1 MGITELLQ
9 LRYFLKL
16 AESEHLTKTAAKL
29 RISPPSLSSSIK
41 KLEQELGVAL
51 FTRSKQR
58 IYLNENGKAFYQ
70 YISRSLSILDEG
82 IESLHPIKN
91 YALSIALTSQSVY
104 ADMLYAFEQKYPEI
118 PLKASTLTY
127 SDVMNTETLNR
138 FDFYLGIIEDLNT
151 SEREI
156 IQLCSSESPVVMISR
171 NHPLASKRT
180 LRLEELK
187 NMPFISITQENS
199 SATQFV
205 FRVFEEA
212 HFKPRKFFEG
222 NYLVRQKMVA
232 ENKAVAIT
240 TMVGAAANALQS
252 PQVTFIPVAEIKAT
266 RTQSVSWPKQK
277 PLSAS
282 EKKFIRFCQHYFKIH
297 PWI

>member
-1 MGITELLQ
+1 MELLQ

-16 AESEHLTKTAAKL
+16 AESEHLTKTALKL

-41 KLEQELGVAL
+41 KLEHELGVAL

-58 IYLNENGKAFYQ
+58 IHLNENGKNFYQ
-70 YISRSLSILDEG
+70 YVNRSLSILDEG
-82 IESLHPIKN
+82 IESLHPIRN

-104 ADMLYAFEQKYPEI
+104 ADMLYAFEQQYPEI
-118 PLKASTLTY
+118 PLKSSTLTY
-127 SDVMNTETLNR
+127 SDVINSETLNHH
-138 FDFYLGIIEDLNT
+138 DFYLGIIEDLNA

-156 IQLCSSESPVVMISR
+156 IQLCSSESPVVMIARS
-171 NHPLASKRT
+171 HPLASKKA
-180 LRLEELK
+180 LYLEELK
-187 NMPFISITQENS
+187 DMPFISITQENS

-212 HFKPRKFFEG
+212 HFKSHKFFEG
-222 NYLVRQKMVA
+222 NYLVRQKMVS

-240 TMVGAAANALQS
+240 TMVGAVANALKS
-252 PQVTFIPVAEIKAT
+252 PMVTFIPIIGIKAT
-266 RTQSVSWPKQK
+266 RTQSISWPKQK

-282 EKKFIRFCQHYFKIH
+282 EKKFIRFCQNYFKKH

>member
-1 MGITELLQ
+1 MELLQ

-16 AESEHLTKTAAKL
+16 AESEHLTKTALKL

-41 KLEQELGVAL
+41 KLEHELGVAL

-58 IYLNENGKAFYQ
+58 IHLNENGKNFYQ
-70 YISRSLSILDEG
+70 YVNRSLSILDEG
-82 IESLHPIKN
+82 IESLHPIRN

-104 ADMLYAFEQKYPEI
+104 ADMLYAFEQQYPEI
-118 PLKASTLTY
+118 PLKSSTLTY
-127 SDVMNTETLNR
+127 SDVINSETLNHH
-138 FDFYLGIIEDLNT
+138 DFYLGIIEDLNA

-156 IQLCSSESPVVMISR
+156 IQLCSSESPVVMIARS
-171 NHPLASKRT
+171 HPLASKKA
-180 LRLEELK
+180 LYLEELK
-187 NMPFISITQENS
+187 DMPFISITQENS

-212 HFKPRKFFEG
+212 HFKPHKFFEG
-222 NYLVRQKMVA
+222 NYLVRQKMVS

-240 TMVGAAANALQS
+240 TMVGAVANALKS
-252 PQVTFIPVAEIKAT
+252 PTVTFIPIIGIKAT
-266 RTQSVSWPKQK
+266 RTQSISWPKQK

-282 EKKFIRFCQHYFKIH
+282 DKKFIRFCQNYFKKH

>member
-58 IYLNENGKAFYQ
+58 IYLNEKAFYQ
-70 YISRSLSILDEG
+70 YVSRSLSILDEG

-118 PLKASTLTY
+118 PLK
-127 SDVMNTETLNR
+127 V
-138 FDFYLGIIEDLNT
+138 
-151 SEREI
+151 
-156 IQLCSSESPVVMISR
+156 
-171 NHPLASKRT
+171 
-180 LRLEELK
+180 
-187 NMPFISITQENS
+187 
-199 SATQFV
+199 
-205 FRVFEEA
+205 
-212 HFKPRKFFEG
+212 
-222 NYLVRQKMVA
+222 
-232 ENKAVAIT
+232 
-240 TMVGAAANALQS
+240 
-252 PQVTFIPVAEIKAT
+252 
-266 RTQSVSWPKQK
+266 
-277 PLSAS
+277 
-282 EKKFIRFCQHYFKIH
+282 
-297 PWI
+297 